1 MSVVHLLPTPDSEE
15 SHIKFKQF
23 RNTSQAPFVIYAD
36 FESILERVDRQNKRT
51 HYDQQHKVCAAAAI
65 LCSYIP
71 EMNNKLMLFSGP
83 NTLENF
89 LNKLIEWETMCME
102 YLKLHCPMRPLS
114 FQQETEHDNAINCY
128 LCRQPFQVVDPRG
141 GKVRDHDHITGYYLG
156 AAHRQCNIE
165 RPVKYLIPVFFH
177 NFRGYDSHL
186 IVHQFRFH
194 KNREIKVIGQ
204 NMEKYLQ
211 IQWGKNMVFRDSLQF
226 LCSSLEALASSLA
239 KSGREKFIHLHEII
253 SDRYPESPVELV
265 ERKGIFCYDYLDSF
279 ERFNEPTLPTREQ
292 FFSNLYNSECNPED
306 YAHAQRVWDAYK
318 CKTLEDYMKLYLI
331 TDICILADVFEA
343 FRVNSLGEYKLDPA
357 YYLSAPQLAW
367 SALMKYINRPIHLI
381 TDSEMYRMIQPNIR
395 GGICHVSVR
404 YARANNKLLGS
415 LYDPTQPTSYILYV
429 DANNLYGWAMSQAMP
444 DDQIEWLTDAE
455 CRAAE
460 QALSNNQ
467 TRDQFFDH
475 QANPMAGFA
484 RLVDELERCA
494 GTPRGYELGV
504 ELDCMSATKGPAT
517 LYI

>member
-1 MSVVHLLPTPDSEE
+1 MYLVFLMMKAKLDILCLSVEKTILELQIYYTGMNIMLLSIIYLDCLVILLNIMNNLICVYDVSDILELLKFLYVHKQLCTREDYMSVVHVLPTPDSEE

-65 LCSYIP
+65 LCFYIP

-102 YLKLHCPMRPLS
+102 YLRLNCPMRPLN
-114 FQQETEHDNAINCY
+114 FQQEIDHDNAQTCY

-156 AAHRQCNIE
+156 PAHRQCNIE

-177 NFRGYDSHL
+177 NFRGYDFHL
-186 IVHQFRFH
+186 IVHQFRYH

-239 KSGREKFIHLHEII
+239 KSGRDNFKHLHEII

-292 FFSNLYNSECNPED
+292 FFSNLYNAECKQED
-306 YAHAQRVWDAYK
+306 HDHATTSVGR
-318 CKTLEDYMKLYLI
+318 
-331 TDICILADVFEA
+331 
-343 FRVNSLGEYKLDPA
+343 
-357 YYLSAPQLAW
+357 
-367 SALMKYINRPIHLI
+367 
-381 TDSEMYRMIQPNIR
+381 IQMPNI
-395 GGICHVSVR
+395 GG
-404 YARANNKLLGS
+404 
-415 LYDPTQPTSYILYV
+415 LYETIFNYGYMHTSGCV
-429 DANNLYGWAMSQAMP
+429 
-444 DDQIEWLTDAE
+444 
-455 CRAAE
+455 
-460 QALSNNQ
+460 
-467 TRDQFFDH
+467 
-475 QANPMAGFA
+475 
-484 RLVDELERCA
+484 
-494 GTPRGYELGV
+494 
-504 ELDCMSATKGPAT
+504 
-517 LYI
+517 